1 MKLSELKAN
10 TSGRIVS
17 LGSDRKFV
25 AKITSIGMTEGAPF
39 DVVRNDK
46 NLPVLI
52 FVRETLLALNKSDCE
67 KIEVEVG

>member
-17 LGSDRKFV
+17 LGSDGKFV